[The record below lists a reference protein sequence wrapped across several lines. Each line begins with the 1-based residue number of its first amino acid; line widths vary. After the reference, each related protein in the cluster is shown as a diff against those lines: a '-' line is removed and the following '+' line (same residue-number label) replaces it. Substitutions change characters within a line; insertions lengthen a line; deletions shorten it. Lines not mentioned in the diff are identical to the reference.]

1 MGVVFFCSGCGA
13 RFEVAPE
20 LAGRQA
26 RCKKCGQVT
35 RIPAAGAAEKVQAV
49 SGAAA
54 RGGAA
59 VAAAGAPATDWLQAV
74 VASQVQLKPLS
85 VAAMPAMGRPKAATP
100 LDDATFS
107 GLYQVRSM
115 PSLPAVAAASRGRPA
130 GVVTRAWRGQIG
142 GIQGVLRWINDSA
155 YLLSVPFLVLL
166 IFGAIVKNGPMATLS
181 ATVVVLLN
189 IGRLA
194 SGLFNL
200 AMIPMKDGPLKG
212 LLFLVPPIG
221 LGMMAADWKRYRKPA
236 KRVIEPALTLAAVAL
251 AFALV
256 PWLRGGD
263 AAEGGAGARLRE
275 GVQTLESEI
284 REKTGSLRG
293 ELEGLTSKAAGMLEG
308 ARGGGEAAGEQPGTT
323 EGGPVR

>member
-13 RFEVAPE
+13 RFEVVPG

-35 RIPAAGAAEKVQAV
+35 RIPAAGAAEKPQAA
-49 SGAAA
+49 SGTAA

-59 VAAAGAPATDWLQAV
+59 LAAAGAPATDWLQAV

-85 VAAMPAMGRPKAATP
+85 VASMPAMGRQEAATP

-107 GLYQVRSM
+107 GLYKVRSM
-115 PSLPAVAAASRGRPA
+115 PSLPAVAASRGRPA
-130 GVVTRAWRGQIG
+130 GVATQVWRGQIG

-221 LGMMAADWKRYRKPA
+221 LGMMANDWKRYRKPA
-236 KRVIEPALTLAAVAL
+236 KRVIEPALTLGAVAL
-251 AFALV
+251 AFAFV
-256 PWLRGGD
+256 PWLRGGE
-263 AAEGGAGARLRE
+263 AASGDVATQLKEGMR
-275 GVQTLESEI
+275 TLESGI
-284 REKTGSLRG
+284 REKAETLPGD
-293 ELEGLTSKAAGMLEG
+293 LENLSTKAAGMLEG
-308 ARGGGEAAGEQPGTT
+308 ARGGGASGGESGATG
-323 EGGPVR
+323 GGPGR